1 MESNPRPHCSR
12 SSYNKERFNPSDSKP
27 ALPAGSQK
35 LSRPFGMRTYE
46 SYCLFKEEI
55 SPLMWLGNANLIRR
69 FMPPLYRGQGAAPR
83 DSPERA
89 QGAPSAFCRCPAPPQ
104 LTKHHSTAAEV

>member
-1 MESNPRPHCSR
+1 MESNPCPHCSH

-46 SYCLFKEEI
+46 SRSLSKEEI

-69 FMPPLYRGQGAAPR
+69 FMLHLYKGQGVALR
-83 DSPERA
+83 DIPQGA
-89 QGAPSAFCRCPAPPQ
+89 QGAPSTLCRCPAPPQ
-104 LTKHHSTAAEV
+104 LTEHHSTAAKV